1 MSSKSL
7 SGSQQAILVIPLHRL
22 NLCLPLY
29 GGVSA
34 GFPSPADDYL
44 EEHLD
49 VGDYLVKN
57 PTATFFV
64 RVQGDSMVGA
74 GIHPDD
80 ILVVDR
86 SLAARHNTII
96 IAVLNGEFTV
106 KRLYK
111 KGGDIRL
118 VPENPRYASL
128 SIRDGDEFAVW
139 GVVAHVLHK
148 PT

>member
-128 SIRDGDEFAVW
+128 SIRDGDEFDVW